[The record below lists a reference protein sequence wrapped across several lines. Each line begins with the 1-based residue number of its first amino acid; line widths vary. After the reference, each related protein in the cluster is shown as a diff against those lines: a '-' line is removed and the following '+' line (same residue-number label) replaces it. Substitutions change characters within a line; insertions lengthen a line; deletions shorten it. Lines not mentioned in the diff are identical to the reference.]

1 VSRAMQSLSFAVI
14 YSIYLVAVMAPVQWL
29 IVRPSCALLPRRRAA
44 IQRAWLHGQ
53 ARWLLGLA
61 RSLGGMRVEIQGAL
75 PEESCVV
82 LANHQSLLDIP
93 IALTLLRGPMPLV
106 PTRAR
111 YGRGIP
117 GLSGILRMGG
127 HPMLAQGERATRAEH
142 RALIAAADQVA
153 RGERS
158 LLLFPEGHRSRDGA
172 IGPFMSAGFELI
184 MRRAPERPVYVV
196 AIDGLAALRTFAD
209 IALRLAGTRARVAIR
224 GPFAVPADP
233 AARAAFVPRMR
244 EEMLAAFA
252 GLSDRETGRVP
263 APTVQPRARL
273 AG

>member
-1 VSRAMQSLSFAVI
+1 VSRATQSLSFALI
-14 YSIYLVAVMAPVQWL
+14 YSIYLVAVMGPIQWL
-29 IVRPSCALLPRRRAA
+29 IVRPLCALLPGRRAA

-53 ARWLLGLA
+53 ARWVLGLA
-61 RSLGGMRVEIQGAL
+61 RSVGGMRLEIQGAL
-75 PEESCVV
+75 PDESCVV

-93 IALTLLRGPMPLV
+93 ILVAMVTGPAPLI
-106 PTRAR
+106 PTRAS

-117 GLSGILRMGG
+117 GISAILRMGG

-158 LLLFPEGHRSRDGA
+158 FVLFPEGHRSRDGA

-196 AIDGLAALRTFAD
+196 AIDGLASLRTFAD
-209 IALRLAGTRARVAIR
+209 IALRLAGTRARVAVR
-224 GPFAVPADP
+224 GPFTVPAEP
-233 AARAAFVPRMR
+233 AAREAFLPCMR

-252 GLSDRETGRVP
+252 GLADRETAAV
-263 APTVQPRARL
+263 ASPTVQPRARL